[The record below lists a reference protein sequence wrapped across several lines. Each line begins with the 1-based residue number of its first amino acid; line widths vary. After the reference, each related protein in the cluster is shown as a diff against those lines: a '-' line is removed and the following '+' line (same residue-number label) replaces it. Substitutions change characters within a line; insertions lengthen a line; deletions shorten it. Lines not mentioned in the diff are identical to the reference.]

1 MGRFPLDRT
10 YSRRPGL
17 GGAAD
22 PRARLMA
29 RVLPG
34 YAAGSPHARAGTF
47 LVRNSN
53 REVTVRMKIMS
64 ANGMRVLILLSL
76 ALGFFLGK
84 RLGASKTTDA
94 K

>member
-1 MGRFPLDRT
+1 
-10 YSRRPGL
+10 
-17 GGAAD
+17 
-22 PRARLMA
+22 
-29 RVLPG
+29 
-34 YAAGSPHARAGTF
+34 
-47 LVRNSN
+47 
-53 REVTVRMKIMS
+53 MKIMS